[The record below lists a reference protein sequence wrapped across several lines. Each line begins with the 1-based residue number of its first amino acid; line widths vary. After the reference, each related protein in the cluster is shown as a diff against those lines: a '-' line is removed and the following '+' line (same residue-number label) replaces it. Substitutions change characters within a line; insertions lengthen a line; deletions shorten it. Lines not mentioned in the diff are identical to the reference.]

1 MTAPPAAKRAR
12 PPALNAAVSTLE
24 VPGLGQPYGI
34 LVLADGTR
42 VISTEQNRLQLLTPA
57 GLLATIA
64 GGNDHDD
71 CDDDDDDDATLRYDA
86 SLVDGQGPA
95 ARFNEPG
102 GMTVDAAGHIVVV
115 DTANDALRRV
125 SKAGAGGAVRTLA
138 GSGEAGFADGQG
150 AAARFNHPAGLARDK
165 DGSILVAD
173 RGNHAVRRVTMEGD
187 VSTVAGNGE
196 AGYAE
201 ARARPRASVPPRT
214 WWWTRRAR

>member
-1 MTAPPAAKRAR
+1 M
-12 PPALNAAVSTLE
+12 
-24 VPGLGQPYGI
+24 
-34 LVLADGTR
+34 LADGTR

-57 GLLATIA
+57 GLLATLA

-125 SKAGAGGAVRTLA
+125 SKAGEVSTLA
-138 GSGEAGFADGQG
+138 GNGEPGLADGKG
-150 AAARFNHPAGLARDK
+150 DAARFNGPALQ
-165 DGSILVAD
+165 L
-173 RGNHAVRRVTMEGD
+173 
-187 VSTVAGNGE
+187 
-196 AGYAE
+196 
-201 ARARPRASVPPRT
+201 P
-214 WWWTRRAR
+214 

>member
-1 MTAPPAAKRAR
+1 M
-12 PPALNAAVSTLE
+12 
-24 VPGLGQPYGI
+24 
-34 LVLADGTR
+34 LADGTR

-57 GLLATIA
+57 GLLATLA

-201 ARARPRASVPPRT
+201 GEGTAARFSSPAVVRGGGQGGHDSGGGP
-214 WWWTRRAR
+214 